1 MAVSSDVV
9 APTIDEVRRLGQ
21 QCSNW
26 GRWGDDDELGTMNLI
41 SPEHVARAASTVE
54 LGEIISLAL
63 PYDDAG
69 PQTGG
74 FGRFNPIHLMTRDGN
89 DALANTTPRDY
100 YGGRDAYL
108 RSADDIIIMPLQ
120 CGTQWDALGHIIF
133 EGKIYNGFDASLVS
147 SRGALRGDVC
157 KAADRM
163 AGRGVLLDVARS
175 RGVDVLEPGF
185 AIGGD
190 ELEQCARDQGV
201 EVGVGDIVLVRTGQ
215 VGEVRRRGAWQDYA
229 GGSAPGLGL
238 SSAPWLHEHDVA
250 AVATDT
256 WGMEVLPNE
265 TADVFQPM
273 HIILIV
279 HMGLWVGEIFDLEL
293 LGSRCADIG
302 RWEFLISAPPLPF
315 TRAVGSPVNPIA
327 LL

>member
-1 MAVSSDVV
+1 
-9 APTIDEVRRLGQ
+9 
-21 QCSNW
+21 
-26 GRWGDDDELGTMNLI
+26 
-41 SPEHVARAASTVE
+41 
-54 LGEIISLAL
+54 
-63 PYDDAG
+63 
-69 PQTGG
+69 
-74 FGRFNPIHLMTRDGN
+74 
-89 DALANTTPRDY
+89 
-100 YGGRDAYL
+100 
-108 RSADDIIIMPLQ
+108 
-120 CGTQWDALGHIIF
+120 
-133 EGKIYNGFDASLVS
+133 
-147 SRGALRGDVC
+147 
-157 KAADRM
+157 M

-238 SSAPWLHEHDVA
+238 SSAPWLREHDVA

-279 HMGLWVGEIFDLEL
+279 HMGLWVGEIFDLEQ
-293 LGSRCADIG
+293 LGSRCADVAAVGVPDQRSAAAVHQSRRLAREPDRVPLRSRHAVG
-302 RWEFLISAPPLPF
+302 RATEDTACTSTSPATTAGRSRSTTRSAVGPRSVRSTAPLRDLRTRTSRRRMTGQRRGRPPARRRSDSRGGISSGVSASAP
-315 TRAVGSPVNPIA
+315 ASA
-327 LL
+327 S